1 MAHGFIT
8 PQAAG
13 DNRGFDGIGWLNKK
27 LGITDK
33 LKDEL
38 SNLLKKK
45 AKKSGL
51 VSVDKGPAFAYE
63 RNSTSGVNVRDVTDK
78 PAARMLKGTAAGL
91 LNEGSSS
98 ISKSQTPALPSGG
111 QSPGGSFVN
120 MPGVSAAPAP
130 LNADTFFKRAV
141 TGTGA
146 GGEYLSTD
154 DRKSLFAQSKS
165 MRASDGESGVNIV
178 SAVNKVTAAII
189 NLQSTAT
196 KSSTDNVRALG
207 RLNSAIEE
215 QEIEQ
220 GKDLSGFLTPENAKK
235 KEKQEV
241 KKEKQNPIS
250 PFVRPPQLPGAPF
263 GAFGGLSLPTSDP
276 FEQWRSM
283 PNNKKTTDKIIRR
296 GPERAGRRT
305 AIQLGG
311 KDGAK
316 AFGNLGSA
324 AKPLAESMGKPAQ
337 KAVAKTIGKNVAETG
352 AKTLGKSFLKK
363 IPFIGALTGVGLGI
377 QRLMSGDPLGA
388 VGEVASGVASTVP
401 GVGTGIS
408 VGIDAALAAKDM
420 MQPETALAKG
430 GIVTQPTTALIGDN
444 PQNPF
449 SKTGQ
454 AEGVF
459 PLEGKEGKA
468 TFENF
473 GEGLLK
479 ARKDNP
485 RESAELDA
493 DGLGQFFDK
502 EKGFDRLVTKM
513 KEAGIGSGSGTPDP
527 NDPATD
533 DPTGDGTGSGK
544 DMMTL
549 AAIAALES
557 GSSQGQADV
566 AQSVYNRVADG
577 YGKSVSDVLTQPGQ
591 YQVAFKDP
599 NSSSGSAAIADEF
612 KNIQT
617 EDDAVKAI
625 LYYYNKKG
633 QKITEAEARK
643 KIKGSVAA
651 IQNVDLQKKAA
662 AHVGGRTEFLGR
674 GQGGA
679 GSVSRGGGSDNDFF
693 AEYGSKRQMA
703 RGAVPVPNEIF
714 AQANSGGGGGG
725 GSGSIANAAQSLKG
739 MDTSGG
745 PGGGSTS
752 CVYAVN
758 KVFAKAGV
766 KTPWGGAQ
774 STDAV
779 INATRRAGWQQV
791 GFGDAKPGDLWAY
804 DANDGKSGHVGIM
817 MPNGKVLSNSS
828 SKGAFVWEADRSALL
843 SQYPKNGMTPPGGVF
858 FRPPG
863 GGSGGSTASA
873 PAARPAATTASRG
886 GQRGGGSSPGSLQAS
901 AANPSTG
908 SAIASASN
916 TVALSSSAGGTGST
930 TNNYFATNGSKT
942 QGNTNQANALPIG
955 PSSSQISP
963 GWPHEILAARLG

>member
-38 SNLLKKK
+38 SKLLRNK

-63 RNSTSGVNVRDVTDK
+63 RNDTNGVNVRDVTDK

-91 LNEGSSS
+91 LKEGSGA
-98 ISKSQTPALPSGG
+98 ITKSQTPALPSGG
-111 QSPGGSFVN
+111 PSKPGRSFVN
-120 MPGVSAAPAP
+120 MPGVSAAPTP
-130 LNADTFFKRAV
+130 LNADTFFKRAA

-165 MRASDGESGVNIV
+165 MRASDGDSGVDIV
-178 SAVNKVTAAII
+178 SAVNQVTSAIV
-189 NLQSTAT
+189 NLQSTEQ
-196 KSSTDNVRALG
+196 KSSTDNVRALA

-215 QEIEQ
+215 REVEK
-220 GKDLSGFLTPENAKK
+220 GEDLSGFLTPENARKK
-235 KEKQEV
+235 DKQEE
-241 KKEKQNPIS
+241 KKDKQTPIS
-250 PFVRPPQLPGAPF
+250 PFVRPPQLPGSPF
-263 GAFGGLSLPTSDP
+263 GAGGALGGGGLSLPTSDP

-283 PNNKKTTDKIIRR
+283 PNNKKTTDKIMRR
-296 GPERAGRRT
+296 GPERAGRRA

-316 AFGNLGSA
+316 SLGNV
-324 AKPLAESMGKPAQ
+324 AKPLAETMGKPAQ

-352 AKTLGKSFLKK
+352 AKTLGKSVLKK

-377 QRLMSGDPLGA
+377 QRLISGDPLGA

-408 VGIDAALAAKDM
+408 VGIDAALGAKDM

-454 AEGVF
+454 SEGVF

-485 RESAELDA
+485 RESAEMDA
-493 DGLGQFFDK
+493 DGLEQFFDK
-502 EKGFDRLVTKM
+502 EKGFDRLVKKM
-513 KEAGIGSGSGTPDP
+513 KDAGIGSGSPASETDP
-527 NDPATD
+527 NDPNNGGSGDANEQQLTESLIAGEEGFRGD
-533 DPTGDGTGSGK
+533 AYKDSVGKWTIGYGQTTIDGRAVKQGDKMSKEQAVAGLRTNIKSHRDVAISQVGQEKWDKLDPKVRASLTSVAYNYGSLPDRIMPAVKTGDSKKISDSLSLLHGDNGGDLKGRRQRESSVINTGTSDKLDKDFMSGGK
-544 DMMTL
+544 Y
-549 AAIAALES
+549 A
-557 GSSQGQADV
+557 
-566 AQSVYNRVADG
+566 VADG
-577 YGKSVSDVLTQPGQ
+577 
-591 YQVAFKDP
+591 
-599 NSSSGSAAIADEF
+599 
-612 KNIQT
+612 
-617 EDDAVKAI
+617 
-625 LYYYNKKG
+625 
-633 QKITEAEARK
+633 
-643 KIKGSVAA
+643 
-651 IQNVDLQKKAA
+651 
-662 AHVGGRTEFLGR
+662 
-674 GQGGA
+674 
-679 GSVSRGGGSDNDFF
+679 GGS
-693 AEYGSKRQMA
+693 
-703 RGAVPVPNEIF
+703 IT
-714 AQANSGGGGGG
+714 GGGGG
-725 GSGSIANAAQSLKG
+725 GSASIANAAKSLKG

-745 PGGGSTS
+745 PGGGGTS

-766 KTPWGGAQ
+766 KPPWGGAQ

-779 INATRRAGWQQV
+779 INATRRAGWKEV
-791 GFGDAKPGDLWAY
+791 GFGEAKPGDLWAY
-804 DANDGKSGHVGIM
+804 DANDGKSGHVGVM

-863 GGSGGSTASA
+863 GGSTAAA
-873 PAARPAATTASRG
+873 PAARPGATTASSG
-886 GQRGGGSSPGSLQAS
+886 GGGSSPRIS
-901 AANPSTG
+901 AAPG
-908 SAIASASN
+908 SPAPGPGIAAASN
-916 TVALSSSAGGTGST
+916 QVALGSTTAAGGST
-930 TNNYFATNGSKT
+930 TNNYFTGGSKSG
-942 QGNTNQANALPIG
+942 GNTNSPSSLPIG
-955 PSSSQISP
+955 NSASQISP
-963 GWPHEILAARLG
+963 GWAHEILSARLVG